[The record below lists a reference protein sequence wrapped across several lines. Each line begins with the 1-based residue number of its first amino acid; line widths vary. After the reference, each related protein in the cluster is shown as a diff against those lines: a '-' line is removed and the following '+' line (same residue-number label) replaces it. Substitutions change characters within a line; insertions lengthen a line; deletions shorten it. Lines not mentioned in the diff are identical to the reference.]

1 MMDYCHFKSVQL
13 RVLQTSQG
21 LQQRVIERNNKS
33 ILQTTVHRKS
43 CYALKYAW
51 KEVSRFKKNVSLG
64 AGRIKRHPLGNIRSM
79 L

>member
-1 MMDYCHFKSVQL
+1 MMDHCHFKSVQL

-33 ILQTTVHRKS
+33 ILQTIVHRKS
-43 CYALKYAW
+43 CHALKYAW